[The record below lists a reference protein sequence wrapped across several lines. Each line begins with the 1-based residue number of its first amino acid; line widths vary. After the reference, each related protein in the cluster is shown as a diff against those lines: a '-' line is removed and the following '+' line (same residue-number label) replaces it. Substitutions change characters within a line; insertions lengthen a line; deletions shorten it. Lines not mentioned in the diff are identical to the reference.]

1 MLTEQALSAEF
12 LNGEFEAALPYD
24 EYVKTGK
31 DSEREAF
38 AKVYDQAALSVAQR
52 GLIETFTRE
61 VRVLV
66 VSGMW
71 CGDCVAQVPLLA
83 RIAEANP
90 ERVKLRVVDRDE
102 HDELASRVMIN
113 AGKRVPAAI
122 FMAEDGEFVHLLGDR
137 TLSRYRAAASRQLGA
152 ACELPTAGVA
162 DDEAAAC
169 LADWVNEFERVE
181 LLLRLSPRLRQKH
194 GD

>member
-1 MLTEQALSAEF
+1 MLTEQGLSAAF
-12 LNGEFEAALPYD
+12 LSEEFEAGLSYD
-24 EYVKTGK
+24 EYVETGK
-31 DSEREAF
+31 DTEREAF
-38 AKVYDQAALSVAQR
+38 AKVYGQAALTDAQR
-52 GLIETFTRE
+52 GLIGSFVRE

-66 VSGMW
+66 ISGMW

-102 HDELASRVMIN
+102 RGGLASRVMIN
-113 AGKRVPAAI
+113 AGKRVPAAV
-122 FMAEDGEFVHLLGDR
+122 FMAEDCEFVHLLGDR
-137 TLSRYRAAASRQLGA
+137 TLSRYRAVAARQLGA

-162 DDEAAAC
+162 SDEVAAC
-169 LADWVNEFERVE
+169 LADWVDEFERVE